1 MKLYM
6 RCIYMS
12 ALLPES
18 MHLHAQEDIMH
29 HHWTH
34 NSTRKNSESLATDD
48 SLFTMLLVSMTA
60 VSTMLITFWC
70 IFQAYNWNAKR
81 HTVTPSA
88 VITMIG
94 STDELHKEKPKP
106 TAVITYTAA

>member
-34 NSTRKNSESLATDD
+34 NSTRDTLATDD
-48 SLFTMLLVSMTA
+48 TLFTMLLVSMTP
-60 VSTMLITFWC
+60 VSTMLVTFWC
-70 IFQAYNWNAKR
+70 IIQAYSWNAKR